1 MLRTLLRSKIHRAT
15 VTQADLHY
23 HGSVTIDAVLLEAA
37 GIEPFEQVDIYNIT
51 NGNRLST
58 YAITGHSGSGEICI
72 NGAAARL
79 VDPDDQVIICCYGQ
93 FQDDELAGHVARVIH
108 VDEKNRITETEMI
121 DAAAARLPATDPQT

>member
-1 MLRTLLRSKIHRAT
+1 MLRTFLRSKIHRAT

-23 HGSVTIDAVLLEAA
+23 HGSITIDPQLLDAA
-37 GIEPFEQVDIYNIT
+37 GIDPFEQVDIYNIT
-51 NGNRLST
+51 NGNRLAT
-58 YAITGHSGSGEICI
+58 YAITGHPGSGDICI

-93 FQDDELAGHVARVIH
+93 FQEEELADHVVRVIH

-121 DAAAARLPATDPQT
+121 DSTAARLPATDPQP